1 MATMVMPPDRFQAII
16 ARRRRYGHDS
26 HDEVWNGVYVM
37 SPEADNSHQIIV
49 TLLSSAIVESVRNRG
64 ILVLSGTNISDQ
76 VDDWSRNY
84 RVPDV
89 AVFMPGNPAENR
101 ETHFLGGPDFLVE
114 VVSKYDRSRRK
125 LDFYASVG
133 VREVLFVNRDPWRL
147 DLYKLGDGK
156 LELAATSRP
165 DGAIAIESDVLGLSF
180 RLEPSKPRPRIEVDD
195 VLSGAHWTIS

>member
-76 VDDWSRNY
+76 VDDWTRNY
-84 RVPDV
+84 RVPDI
-89 AVFMPGNPAENR
+89 AVFMPGNPA
-101 ETHFLGGPDFLVE
+101 
-114 VVSKYDRSRRK
+114 S
-125 LDFYASVG
+125 
-133 VREVLFVNRDPWRL
+133 
-147 DLYKLGDGK
+147 
-156 LELAATSRP
+156 
-165 DGAIAIESDVLGLSF
+165 
-180 RLEPSKPRPRIEVDD
+180 
-195 VLSGAHWTIS
+195 TISPKAPALNRFPPQT

>member
-76 VDDWSRNY
+76 VDDWTRNY
-84 RVPDV
+84 RVPDI

-147 DLYKLGDGK
+147 DLYTLGDGK
-156 LELAATSRP
+156 LELAATSLR
-165 DGAIAIESDVLGLSF
+165 DGAIAIESDVLGMSF
-180 RLEPSKPRPRIEVDD
+180 RLEPSEPRPRIEATD
-195 VLSGAHWTIS
+195 LQTKNQWLI

>member
-37 SPEADNSHQIIV
+37 SPEADNSHQHLAFTIAKIID
-49 TLLSSAIVESVRNRG
+49 LAISRKGAVVYPGVN
-64 ILVLSGTNISDQ
+64 VSDQ
-76 VDDWSRNY
+76 VDDWTRNY
-84 RVPDV
+84 RVPDI

>member
-76 VDDWSRNY
+76 VDDWTRNY
-84 RVPDV
+84 RVPDI

-156 LELAATSRP
+156 LELAATSLR
-165 DGAIAIESDVLGLSF
+165 DGAIAIESDVLGMSF
-180 RLEPSKPRPRIEVDD
+180 RLEPSEPRPRIEATD
-195 VLSGAHWTIS
+195 LQTKNQWLI